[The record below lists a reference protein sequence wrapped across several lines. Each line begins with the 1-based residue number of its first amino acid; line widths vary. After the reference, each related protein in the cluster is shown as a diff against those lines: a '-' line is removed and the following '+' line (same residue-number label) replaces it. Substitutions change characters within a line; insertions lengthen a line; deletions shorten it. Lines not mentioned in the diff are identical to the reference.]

1 MWGLEAALLLLV
13 AAAASGA
20 AAQGGDAQE
29 LCFNQLQVL
38 GSHNSYHLA
47 PPAELLAA
55 LGGLADG
62 PLLAWQSSQA
72 TLTQQLD
79 AGVRA
84 LELDAYWDPQGGA
97 YAQAAGLRI
106 AGQSGWLTDPKYQ
119 QPGFKVL
126 HVPDFD
132 FRSSCILLSECL
144 EEVRRWSDANPGHL
158 PIQIHIEVKEGGQV
172 EEALGELLMGLL
184 LNLLN
189 TSSAEGPTTLAQ
201 APASSPQLFLDLQA
215 ELEAAFGGALL
226 TPDDVRAAAGA
237 AAGADLQQL
246 LLAPPGTTPCPWP
259 SLGSMR
265 GKVLVKLIQYGDS
278 GLAAHLQQ
286 VYPDLRGCLA
296 WVEQNGR
303 RPLPQAA
310 FRATAV
316 WRLQDDATALS
327 LALPANA
334 SGLVNDM
341 AAAVR
346 DMLQQGFVVRAR
358 TDADTVEA
366 RSGFAGRRDA
376 IIAAGAQV
384 VASDYVYG
392 APSPDPSPAAG
403 SGNGSSGNRSAS
415 GGAGL
420 DAGYSV
426 QLPGGL
432 PGRCVGIG
440 GGGGSEGAG
449 AVQAY
454 TAVEGAG
461 GGGEDAIYCG
471 PLLVQASAPEDAGAV
486 AAAADSAAGIGGS
499 GGSSSTGSSDPLPQ
513 PVVQQERASN
523 GGADAGRLSAL
534 SAVALL
540 GAAAAAFAAMA

>member
-1 MWGLEAALLLLV
+1 MQAPTHTHTHTCA
-13 AAAASGA
+13 
-20 AAQGGDAQE
+20 
-29 LCFNQLQVL
+29 
-38 GSHNSYHLA
+38 HLHPR
-47 PPAELLAA
+47 PPA
-55 LGGLADG
+55 
-62 PLLAWQSSQA
+62 
-72 TLTQQLD
+72 
-79 AGVRA
+79 AG
-84 LELDAYWDPQGGA
+84 
-97 YAQAAGLRI
+97 
-106 AGQSGWLTDPKYQ
+106 
-119 QPGFKVL
+119 
-126 HVPDFD
+126 
-132 FRSSCILLSECL
+132 
-144 EEVRRWSDANPGHL
+144 
-158 PIQIHIEVKEGGQV
+158 
-172 EEALGELLMGLL
+172 
-184 LNLLN
+184 
-189 TSSAEGPTTLAQ
+189 
-201 APASSPQLFLDLQA
+201 
-215 ELEAAFGGALL
+215 
-226 TPDDVRAAAGA
+226 
-237 AAGADLQQL
+237 
-246 LLAPPGTTPCPWP
+246 
-259 SLGSMR
+259 
-265 GKVLVKLIQYGDS
+265 
-278 GLAAHLQQ
+278 
-286 VYPDLRGCLA
+286 GCLA

-334 SGLVNDM
+334 SGLVRRPPPPPAAAAPLAASARVPCCCCYSARGCGSPAVLVAARQPCQNRRSLPLPQRSHLALLLPSPPPLGLPTPTSLPTPLCAAPQVNDM

-376 IIAAGAQV
+376 IIAAGAQVGAGGWDWGGGGWGRVAGGGSGGSDPACGCRLSAGRCPAFLCRRDQPPPHAMRTHASTPAIPRLQV